1 MSTSKRKRRNLPIW
15 LQLFLKIPEPNLRS
29 FSDRFHGLFWVLI
42 LPVLF
47 LAACFLNVFLIMGF
61 LFPWN
66 AVLFISFNSAIVI
79 LMLRLLLGRALEGE
93 EAVLNEGHFRWN
105 IDQSL
110 NEYVSFVD
118 KRKKDQK
125 TDS

>member
-1 MSTSKRKRRNLPIW
+1 
-15 LQLFLKIPEPNLRS
+15 
-29 FSDRFHGLFWVLI
+29 
-42 LPVLF
+42 
-47 LAACFLNVFLIMGF
+47 MGF

-66 AVLFISFNSAIVI
+66 AVLFISFNSAIAI